1 MWRLLF
7 FSFTLAAAEPAD
19 TIVKLLTE
27 QSEAWNRG
35 DIPAFMRTYENSPDT
50 AYVGAA
56 GVTKGYQQVLVRY
69 QKKYS
74 SRQQMG
80 TLRFTDLTVR
90 PLTADVATVTGRF
103 QLPRQRGRRRRQRL
117 VHAHPAQDRGRVE
130 DCSRSHQLMPVPCH
144 RLAFSQV

>member
-1 MWRLLF
+1 MWRLLL

-19 TIVKLLTE
+19 TIARLLTD

-56 GVTKGYQQVLVRY
+56 GVTKGYQQVLARY
-69 QKKYS
+69 RKKYS
-74 SRQQMG
+74 TPQQMG

-90 PLTADVATVTGRF
+90 PLTAGVATVTGRF
-103 QLPRQRGRRRRQRL
+103 QLTRGKEAGGDATGWFTLILRKTAGGWKI
-117 VHAHPAQDRGRVE
+117 VHDHT
-130 DCSRSHQLMPVPCH
+130 S
-144 RLAFSQV
+144 